1 MPRAPWMKWNPA
13 DFLTDPRVIEL
24 APTQELL
31 YRRLLEQCWL
41 GRGKLTRKPS
51 LLKRFAHPDTA
62 GSFAEDWKAVSRFF
76 EPHPE
81 DPERYLTN
89 RRVYE
94 DLAELDRVNR
104 FRRRQRLA
112 GQARARSAD
121 RAEDGRFLQPSQPR
135 LGRLE
140 NHPAKPAERP
150 ATAGPAGLGNGWYQP
165 DSSHIDSDSDSD
177 SEREEKSTPPGPP
190 QGGEASPG
198 GEGVSGPAPR
208 KKTRRVQ
215 IPGRTPGFEVFW
227 RSYPRRVGKDAAARA
242 YRTRLRQTLDAQ
254 EIPTAEWRRGDEI
267 LSEYLV
273 GVVREQVK
281 WPEGKGLNREDD
293 RFIPHASTWLNEA
306 RFEDE
311 PERRRL

>member
-62 GSFAEDWKAVSRFF
+62 GSFNEDWKAVSRFF

-81 DPERYLTN
+81 DPRYLTN

-190 QGGEASPG
+190 KGGK
-198 GEGVSGPAPR
+198 PR
-208 KKTRRVQ
+208 L
-215 IPGRTPGFEVFW
+215 
-227 RSYPRRVGKDAAARA
+227 AARVC
-242 YRTRLRQTLDAQ
+242 
-254 EIPTAEWRRGDEI
+254 RG
-267 LSEYLV
+267 LL
-273 GVVREQVK
+273 
-281 WPEGKGLNREDD
+281 
-293 RFIPHASTWLNEA
+293 
-306 RFEDE
+306 
-311 PERRRL
+311 PERRPGGSRFRVGRRGSRCFGGVTRVGWGRTRRHVRTGRGCGRRWTRRRSRRRSGGVGTRS